1 MKEQQRSGF
10 TVVELLVIIA
20 CVALIFALIFL
31 ALGTIRCYAR
41 QGTMDAIRANIQTST
56 VIITNIVHV
65 DFDQYPHPTPYR
77 HNLYYFTNST
87 GPDFLQALSRF
98 LDIHTNLE
106 VVTWT
111 SDVQRQNRDERGWTS
126 RSDYG
131 ATVGY
136 SVAFNE
142 KPPVTVFYPATLE
155 ETNSPNLK
163 R

>member
-87 GPDFLQALSRF
+87 GPDFLHWAPKVMTGSQYTRPSASYLTGR
-98 LDIHTNLE
+98 
-106 VVTWT
+106 
-111 SDVQRQNRDERGWTS
+111 
-126 RSDYG
+126 
-131 ATVGY
+131 
-136 SVAFNE
+136 
-142 KPPVTVFYPATLE
+142 
-155 ETNSPNLK
+155 
-163 R
+163 